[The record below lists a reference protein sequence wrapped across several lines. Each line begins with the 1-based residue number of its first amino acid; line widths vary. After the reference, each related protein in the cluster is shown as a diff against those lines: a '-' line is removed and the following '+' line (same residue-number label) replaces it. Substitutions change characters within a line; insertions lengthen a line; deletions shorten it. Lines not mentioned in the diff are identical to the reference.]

1 MSESIAITF
10 QALGIMT
17 FIIMVSVFVL
27 WLLKKFIPE
36 HSHHHRYE
44 VYAVWRQ
51 NDKLDGEII
60 EELELC
66 MRCRQCKKCKSVKFL
81 NSGVKLIPAKECDV
95 E

>member
-1 MSESIAITF
+1 MPEAIAITF
-10 QALGIMT
+10 QALGILM
-17 FIIMVSVFVL
+17 FIIMIGVSVF
-27 WLLKKFIPE
+27 WLLKKFVPE

-51 NDKLDGEII
+51 NDKLDDEII

-81 NSGVKLIPAKECDV
+81 NSGVKLIPAKE